1 MCLVMRHG
9 NLKHSNAVQAL
20 VSALTTH
27 TALMAMGSLQN
38 SRIISQP
45 HLVPTMS
52 LDHDKLY
59 PLTSDIM
66 DSNTEYSD
74 TLTMMTAS

>member
-20 VSALTTH
+20 EGGSLSALTTH

-45 HLVPTMS
+45 HLVPTIS
-52 LDHDKLY
+52 LEHD
-59 PLTSDIM
+59 M
-66 DSNTEYSD
+66 
-74 TLTMMTAS
+74 